1 MKDLEKIKSE
11 DLGCQ
16 VQDANPGN
24 FAIEQ
29 EVAQLVGATVPAP
42 TEPSADDA
50 RELGAQL
57 LVFLRRALLPIQ
69 SALRTAVADIYDHL
83 DSRCTDYTP
92 AAYAPY
98 SATRR
103 AYDPMGTLPA
113 RSVANLLTAIT
124 AFSDRKIS
132 GVPEAADGMS
142 IVQLLLTANTY
153 TELKDNTVWGEYQE
167 GYGITN
173 PNTLSKMLSQ
183 FPSVTKLSVGW
194 SKVTAVTTPGS
205 ANIVISNSTLTSLDC
220 YALKEVV
227 QNGQGAAFSFPNAV
241 VDFSKLEKF
250 SGYSS
255 CHANGNAGL
264 ISRCA
269 NETLDFANLQ
279 SVTSTGSGSG
289 STGIVPIASSC
300 TNLKRVLMPKMPAF
314 ASDNRIGSQY
324 QIYYF
329 WKCPN
334 IEEIEVGTL
343 TSFNSGNMF
352 YSENNSPLLKLK
364 KVVIGEGTAINLN
377 FAYWEPS
384 AETIAH
390 QDFLPNFKE
399 HIALRLTDQGSG
411 LTLTISQAVF
421 DTIWNQDGTPKSTD
435 PDSVIYQINKIIKTD
450 KHWSVNRA

>member
-1 MKDLEKIKSE
+1 MSKNIEKIKGEEAISE
-11 DLGCQ
+11 IVDITLDDAKLNGLVSNSVADVYQSASGLKPLKPIDAYESPIVELKANLKLIFRRLFSVPLTILGSNKTNKP
-16 VQDANPGN
+16 VSIISM
-24 FAIEQ
+24 IEQ
-29 EVAQLVGATVPAP
+29 MFNYYRERLKGSEEYGIPSRLSQLTDL
-42 TEPSADDA
+42 PSAT
-50 RELGAQL
+50 
-57 LVFLRRALLPIQ
+57 ALL
-69 SALRTAVADIYDHL
+69 A
-83 DSRCTDYTP
+83 
-92 AAYAPY
+92 
-98 SATRR
+98 
-103 AYDPMGTLPA
+103 
-113 RSVANLLTAIT
+113 
-124 AFSDRKIS
+124 DRKIS

-153 TELKDNTVWGEYQE
+153 TELKDNTILGEYQE

-173 PNTLSKMLSQ
+173 NHTLSKMLSQ
-183 FPSVTKLSVGW
+183 FSSVTKLSVGW
-194 SKVTAVTTPGS
+194 SKVTAVATPGS
-205 ANIVISNSTLTSLDC
+205 ANIVIGNSTLTSLDC

-250 SGYSS
+250 SGFSL
-255 CHANGNAGL
+255 CHSNGNAGL

-269 NETLDFANLQ
+269 NETLDLANLQ
-279 SVTSTGSGSG
+279 SVISSGSNSG
-289 STGIVPIASSC
+289 RTGIVPIASSC
-300 TNLKRVLMPKMPAF
+300 TNLKRVLMPKMSAF

-384 AETIAH
+384 AETIADA
-390 QDFLPNFKE
+390 DFLQNFKTY
-399 HIALRLTDQGSG
+399 IALRLTDNGKG
-411 LTLTISQAVF
+411 LTLILSQEVRNAIHAAEDEYGIENIIITQKGWTISPAP
-421 DTIWNQDGTPKSTD
+421 N
-435 PDSVIYQINKIIKTD
+435 
-450 KHWSVNRA
+450 

>member
-1 MKDLEKIKSE
+1 MKH
-11 DLGCQ
+11 
-16 VQDANPGN
+16 
-24 FAIEQ
+24 IEQ
-29 EVAQLVGATVPAP
+29 IQPEYA
-42 TEPSADDA
+42 ADDMTA
-50 RELGAQL
+50 LLLSDATASAALSRLLHDWTGCDIPPLATTPQSDVDELVPLA
-57 LVFLRRALLPIQ
+57 VSILRRHWTTPLTALGDGTTPMSLADLLRQTIGDRVQGNEAWCIPPVHDNIPAAV
-69 SALRTAVADIYDHL
+69 SALRE
-83 DSRCTDYTP
+83 
-92 AAYAPY
+92 
-98 SATRR
+98 
-103 AYDPMGTLPA
+103 
-113 RSVANLLTAIT
+113 
-124 AFSDRKIS
+124 RKIG
-132 GVPEAADGMS
+132 GVPEAPDGIS

-153 TELKDNTVWGEYQE
+153 GELKDNTVWGEYQE
-167 GYGITN
+167 GRDITN

-194 SKVTAVTTPGS
+194 SKVTAVTIPGS

-324 QIYYF
+324 PIYYF

-384 AETIAH
+384 AETIADA
-390 QDFLPNFKE
+390 DFLPNFKNY
-399 HIALRLTDQGSG
+399 IALRLTDNGSG
-411 LTLTISQAVF
+411 KTLTLSQEVRDAIQQDPEIVSIITSKGWTISPA
-421 DTIWNQDGTPKSTD
+421 P
-435 PDSVIYQINKIIKTD
+435 SV
-450 KHWSVNRA
+450 